1 MTSLCMQFENG
12 EELSNSRKRVLPC
25 VSGLVCPKELK
36 TTQWYLQCFIITDPI
51 QVRTITVCYLLR
63 IQYPVNTTY
72 NSTLVNFQ
80 TAYKMTSQP
89 SNLAERWD
97 RKTQHY
103 TTDTWTKLDKKAI
116 PSMPQKQMVTVFAL
130 FNSQENQSIPN
141 F

>member
-1 MTSLCMQFENG
+1 MTSFCMQFENG
-12 EELSNSRKRVLPC
+12 QVLSNSKDWFARKNLRR
-25 VSGLVCPKELK
+25 
-36 TTQWYLQCFIITDPI
+36 QWYLQCFIITDPI